1 MRLDVPIATDS
12 ERALD
17 SIAFRC
23 FLKVERTNGSKL
35 SGERTGSPRNRPG
48 YAVTILSQVLKRPF
62 STSGARKL
70 TYMYM
75 CTCIFIHRKTS
86 EQSTS
91 C

>member
-1 MRLDVPIATDS
+1 MHLDVPIATDS
-12 ERALD
+12 EKALD

-48 YAVTILSQVLKRPF
+48 YAVAILSQVLI